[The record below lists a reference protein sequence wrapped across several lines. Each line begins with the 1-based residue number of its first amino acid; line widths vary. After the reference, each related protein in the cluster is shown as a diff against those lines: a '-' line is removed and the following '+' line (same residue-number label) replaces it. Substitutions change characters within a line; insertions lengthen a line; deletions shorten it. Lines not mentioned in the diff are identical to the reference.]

1 MKTIHGTP
9 NILQE
14 LKIAHYRLD
23 TYKVQLD
30 KWEGYKTRF
39 LCWIDKLEYVA
50 AFGIAFWV
58 ASL

>member
-1 MKTIHGTP
+1 MKTIHGSP

-23 TYKVQLD
+23 TYKARLD
-30 KWEGYKTRF
+30 RWDGYQKRF
-39 LCWIDKLEYVA
+39 LYWMDKLEYVA
-50 AFGIAFWV
+50 AFGIAFWM